1 LTTFKSRPFKCGKP
15 NPKPLLFWQKKKE
28 KKKKKKKRKKAF
40 VGVEAPKP
48 ISHFSKILHQK
59 KCCW

>member
-1 LTTFKSRPFKCGKP
+1 MLP
-15 NPKPLLFWQKKKE
+15 KKKE